1 MYNIVTNYW
10 ERGGQNEIDLIAVND
25 ADRRLVFFLL
35 PDMERC
41 PDVEHS
47 YIVELKYLKTDAT
60 PQEAESQWQEAVGQ
74 IRQYGEGERVRV
86 LKRHTQLHLIVVQLR
101 GYDIERMEEIG
112 QLTEQ

>member
-1 MYNIVTNYW
+1 
-10 ERGGQNEIDLIAVND
+10 VND

-41 PDVEHS
+41 PDVDHS